1 MAFYCRSVDFLK
13 NRQYASRFY
22 NAAPAFKIKAHNK
35 IFTVVITGHFTIRNI
50 VKISKNSD
58 SIVRYYLKLTAKKGL
73 RRRPKNFR
81 SVFKLSS
88 FGRKLGRVQLRHYPD
103 KEIAHHSFVVC
114 IRGKLSFK
122 CGGNPHLRVKQFF

>member
-1 MAFYCRSVDFLK
+1 MDFLK

-22 NAAPAFKIKAHNK
+22 NAAPTFKIKVTKNGASGLVAAEKIKAHNK

-73 RRRPKNFR
+73 RRRPKKFSAR
-81 SVFKLSS
+81 PF
-88 FGRKLGRVQLRHYPD
+88 LGDEFWKKAWARTAKTLP
-103 KEIAHHSFVVC
+103 
-114 IRGKLSFK
+114 
-122 CGGNPHLRVKQFF
+122 